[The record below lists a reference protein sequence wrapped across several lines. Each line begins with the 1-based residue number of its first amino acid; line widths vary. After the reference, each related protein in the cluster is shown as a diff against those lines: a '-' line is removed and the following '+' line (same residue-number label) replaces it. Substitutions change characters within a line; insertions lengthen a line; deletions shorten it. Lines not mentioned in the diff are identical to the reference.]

1 MTNPNP
7 SKPISSSQPNPSLN
21 ELVGIKS
28 ELKKLNQKLVDLEK
42 QSIKSTSSKIKF
54 SFKNLSKLELIL
66 LFFGSGILILLVV
79 LTIYNSKINSN
90 IIDSLAPSQYEYKVV
105 SPSDITLSEEMNTE
119 GQNGWQVVS
128 CRRAQDSLEK
138 FSYECIMI
146 REK

>member
-1 MTNPNP
+1 MY
-7 SKPISSSQPNPSLN
+7 
-21 ELVGIKS
+21 
-28 ELKKLNQKLVDLEK
+28 
-42 QSIKSTSSKIKF
+42 
-54 SFKNLSKLELIL
+54 LSKLELIL

-79 LTIYNSKINSN
+79 LNIYNSKINSN

-138 FSYECIMI
+138 FGYECIMV